1 MSRLHGNLRSS
12 PTGKTQG
19 RYAPCKA
26 RRLLT
31 AVLEV
36 TDRGNPETA
45 DLFSLLE
52 GQGPT
57 ELEKVASTI
66 MLLLRP
72 LDEGGVKVVWKLL
85 SMEFRDLIEETTS
98 PTTTYSSLGEDISQD
113 IPPFSRPVGPARRA
127 ARDLAANKLEPDC
140 RHLESRNQDN
150 TRYFESQIVNRER
163 DQTHTEP
170 ANQLHVEALAANKKL
185 EADCRHLE
193 SRNQDNTRYFEDQ
206 LQAALAKINGLEADH
221 KRLLDVQK
229 QKNKEIQGL
238 TAENEGFKGQLGIQ
252 KVELAEVEGIFFKR
266 THHSLTDD
274 KASSRIKELRAI
286 SADFCS
292 REDQKEFQLETEDL
306 TKKSV
311 EQQTHLQSAYHT
323 INALEAKCE
332 NLLIQQGQELQ
343 RLRLENNDC
352 LTQKEELEEV
362 QNFSYSTVTEATDTF
377 VDKACRKCEEVTA
390 GQIREPEVQM
400 QEELE
405 QLRTEN
411 EFYMDMNTKTSEAV
425 KSFSWTQSPL
435 LKF

>member
-1 MSRLHGNLRSS
+1 MSRQHGNLRSS

-19 RYAPCKA
+19 QYASCKA
-26 RRLLT
+26 PRLLT

-36 TDRGNPETA
+36 TDRGNPETV

-66 MLLLRP
+66 LLLLRP

-127 ARDLAANKLEPDC
+127 ARDLAANKKLEADC

-170 ANQLHVEALAANKKL
+170 ANQLHAEALAANKKL
-185 EADCRHLE
+185 EADW
-193 SRNQDNTRYFEDQ
+193 
-206 LQAALAKINGLEADH
+206 
-221 KRLLDVQK
+221 
-229 QKNKEIQGL
+229 L
-238 TAENEGFKGQLGIQ
+238 TAENQGFKGKLGSQ
-252 KVELAEVEGIFFKR
+252 KVELAEVQGIFFKR

-286 SADFCS
+286 SADFSS

-311 EQQTHLQSAYHT
+311 EQQTQLQSELLQYHT
-323 INALEAKCE
+323 VREV
-332 NLLIQQGQELQ
+332 
-343 RLRLENNDC
+343 R
-352 LTQKEELEEV
+352 TKEELEEV
-362 QNFSYSTVTEATDTF
+362 QTFSYSTVTEATDTF

-405 QLRTEN
+405 QLRSEN
-411 EFYMDMNTKTSEAV
+411 DGYMDMNTKTSEAV
-425 KSFSWTQSPL
+425 KSFSWTQPSL